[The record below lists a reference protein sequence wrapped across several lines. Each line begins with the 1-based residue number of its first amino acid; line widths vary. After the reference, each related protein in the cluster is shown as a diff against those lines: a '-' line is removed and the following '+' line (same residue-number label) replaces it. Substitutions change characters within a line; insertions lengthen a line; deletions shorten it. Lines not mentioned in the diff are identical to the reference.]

1 MIENYKRVYYKMSYY
16 PPYKSSSNNIKVE
29 LDLSNYAT
37 KDDVKNITHVDVSS
51 YATKTNLAALKTEVD
66 KIGVDKL
73 KTVPDDLAKLINV
86 KNEVVKKTDFSAD
99 TYVTR
104 TKFSTDTNALD
115 DKIDKVEKRIP
126 DISSLETKRNVTT
139 LVNNLNNRINN
150 LKINDYAKKT
160 SLTNYMLTST
170 FNTKSTGLESKI
182 KDADIIAKSAV
193 TKANSIKSDLTD
205 YAKKTDVANGIT
217 TIKNDYVTNA
227 SLTSRLNDSKSQHIA
242 TEVKTIDHKAKKN
255 ASDIL
260 GFESR
265 LKQKEDIVDEVQR
278 ENALTSG
285 RDYYLD
291 KMYLLYECKAFSF
304 KYRSGKINLWKST
317 GLNNYSRD
325 SDMDAVS
332 VATTSLPPLI
342 DNGRMS
348 VRLEGAYF
356 KQMRLLRPNNDNT
369 VNIYIVYL
377 IDPISNSRITHYTVQ
392 NALFGG
398 VKITKNATD
407 TSKHKYEGYG
417 ICFDEG
423 ATSSKGELKNGRKV
437 LIFGV
442 HENSLAHA
450 NNKANNIYVMGDF
463 IVQGINDTTL
473 YAEKIYSQ
481 NFTAANK
488 KFVLSLHYNGDDS
501 YSFVSG
507 KRELK
512 FKAKYDQIVK
522 EILCLGNISDDW
534 TAANAQKTGLRSEIY
549 DFAVDYT
556 STNIGDIYNVH
567 RYLMKKHNIN

>member
-1 MIENYKRVYYKMSYY
+1 MSYY

-66 KIGVDKL
+66 KIDVDKL
-73 KTVPDDLAKLINV
+73 KTVPDDLAKLSNVV

-99 TYVTR
+99 TYVTIN
-104 TKFSTDTNALD
+104 KFSTDTNALD
-115 DKIDKVEKRIP
+115 D
-126 DISSLETKRNVTT
+126 KRNVTT
-139 LVNNLNNRINN
+139 LVNNLNNRIDN

-170 FNTKSTGLESKI
+170 FNTKSTELESKI
-182 KDADIIAKSAV
+182 KDADIIAKSEV
-193 TKANSIKSDLTD
+193 TKENSIKSDLDD
-205 YAKKTDVANGIT
+205 YAKKTDVANDIT

-227 SLTSRLNDSKSQHIA
+227 SSTSRLNDLKSQHIA
-242 TEVKTIDHKAKKN
+242 TEVKTIDDKTKKN

-265 LKQKEDIVDEVQR
+265 LKQKEDIVDELQR

-291 KMYLLYECKAFSF
+291 KKYLFYECKAFSF
-304 KYRSGKINLWKST
+304 KYTSGKLNLWKST
-317 GLNNYSRD
+317 GINNYSRD

-332 VATTSLPPLI
+332 VAVTSLPPLI
-342 DNGRMS
+342 DNGRLS
-348 VRLEGAYF
+348 VKLEGAYF
-356 KQMRLLRPNNDNT
+356 KQMRLLSPNNDNI
-369 VNIYIVYL
+369 VKIYIVYL
-377 IDPISNSRITHYTVQ
+377 IDPISNSRNTDYTVQ
-392 NALFGG
+392 NALFIG

-423 ATSSKGELKNGRKV
+423 GIFSKGGINNGKNV

-442 HENSLAHA
+442 HENSLVHA
-450 NNKANNIYVMGDF
+450 NNKANNIYVMGNLF
-463 IVQGINDTTL
+463 VQGINDTTL

-488 KFVLSLHYNGDDS
+488 KFVLRLHYNGDDS
-501 YSFVSG
+501 YLFVNG
-507 KRELK
+507 KRALK
-512 FKAKYDQIVK
+512 FKATDDQIVK

-534 TAANAQKTGLRSEIY
+534 TVPNAQKTGLWGEIY

-567 RYLMKKHNIN
+567 RYLMKKHNI